1 MGTNK
6 ILEIFAVSHFSEVN
20 GAEILQHWLDV
31 FHHSVGKGPFIV
43 EGQKEVDFAVGSEFS
58 CIVELLLL
66 AISRALVWSGSIM
79 KLEPKIIRSN

>member
-43 EGQKEVDFAVGSEFS
+43 EGQKEVDFAVGS
-58 CIVELLLL
+58 
-66 AISRALVWSGSIM
+66 
-79 KLEPKIIRSN
+79 